1 MAALFQLDSPVLHFG
16 PRMPAG
22 VRYSQRKFLLWPALM
37 YRVVAPEVRPRQINI
52 LQKAV
57 LGMCRAGVTSPV
69 RVGEKLRIHPD
80 LAELIMKELLQRAL
94 IKPDGLP
101 TAAGNDVFE
110 DEALDMRP
118 PVTGHVFQDPWSG
131 ELWPR
136 FVQRLDYVELDR
148 RDNGFPDLILGT
160 KGKPRRERAFMCRPV
175 DDAVPPSPDVRQIL
189 RATHRH
195 KSALRNSESFE
206 VPEDDEQMSLDVG
219 TALQRIS
226 LVDDAPTPVFLTS
239 FIYLAENENTGE
251 WHACDPFGLGESPV
265 LRRAIDRE
273 VAFFP
278 RLREAVEALI
288 GSSLDAQVEK
298 QRGWIAELRELATS
312 NLERKLTVNARDLPA
327 FDELLQLEMAYLDA
341 ELLGDACPEQRLRDL
356 LGAARRALE
365 STFRSIASKFPPG
378 DVWRHVYFKDKAGK
392 DRPVQDQVYVSD
404 VYKVCATNLGF
415 ATPLPEAVQRTRPN
429 HLRAACF
436 ESGWRLRGAIVASMM
451 AAVNNPSHPLV
462 LAAKRRP
469 ELIED
474 LDAVASMAGEAIHAG
489 DSIVELGAITPV
501 IDSVYRSIAILG
513 GIEVGEKNQV
523 EKGR

>member
-1 MAALFQLDSPVLHFG
+1 
-16 PRMPAG
+16 
-22 VRYSQRKFLLWPALM
+22 
-37 YRVVAPEVRPRQINI
+37 
-52 LQKAV
+52 
-57 LGMCRAGVTSPV
+57 MCRAGVTSPV

-101 TAAGNDVFE
+101 TAAGNEVFE

-118 PVTGHVFQDPWSG
+118 PVTGHVFQDPGSG

-226 LVDDAPTPVFLTS
+226 LVDDAPTPVFLTT

-273 VAFFP
+273 VA
-278 RLREAVEALI
+278 
-288 GSSLDAQVEK
+288 
-298 QRGWIAELRELATS
+298 
-312 NLERKLTVNARDLPA
+312 
-327 FDELLQLEMAYLDA
+327 
-341 ELLGDACPEQRLRDL
+341 
-356 LGAARRALE
+356 
-365 STFRSIASKFPPG
+365 
-378 DVWRHVYFKDKAGK
+378 
-392 DRPVQDQVYVSD
+392 
-404 VYKVCATNLGF
+404 
-415 ATPLPEAVQRTRPN
+415 
-429 HLRAACF
+429 
-436 ESGWRLRGAIVASMM
+436 
-451 AAVNNPSHPLV
+451 
-462 LAAKRRP
+462 
-469 ELIED
+469 
-474 LDAVASMAGEAIHAG
+474 
-489 DSIVELGAITPV
+489 
-501 IDSVYRSIAILG
+501 
-513 GIEVGEKNQV
+513 
-523 EKGR
+523 

>member
-1 MAALFQLDSPVLHFG
+1 MATAFIGFG
-16 PRMPAG
+16 SNLGNRIDFCDRAVTLLGLLPHSRLEAVSSLYETEPLEDGAAPGPSWFLNG
-22 VRYSQRKFLLWPALM
+22 V
-37 YRVVAPEVRPRQINI
+37 VQINI

-101 TAAGNDVFE
+101 TAAGNEVFE

-175 DDAVPPSPDVRQIL
+175 ENAVPPCPDVRQIL

-226 LVDDAPTPVFLTS
+226 LVDDAPTPVFLTT
-239 FIYLAENENTGE
+239 FIYLA
-251 WHACDPFGLGESPV
+251 L
-265 LRRAIDRE
+265 
-273 VAFFP
+273 
-278 RLREAVEALI
+278 
-288 GSSLDAQVEK
+288 K
-298 QRGWIAELRELATS
+298 
-312 NLERKLTVNARDLPA
+312 
-327 FDELLQLEMAYLDA
+327 
-341 ELLGDACPEQRLRDL
+341 
-356 LGAARRALE
+356 
-365 STFRSIASKFPPG
+365 PPG
-378 DVWRHVYFKDKAGK
+378 
-392 DRPVQDQVYVSD
+392 Q
-404 VYKVCATNLGF
+404 
-415 ATPLPEAVQRTRPN
+415 
-429 HLRAACF
+429 
-436 ESGWRLRGAIVASMM
+436 
-451 AAVNNPSHPLV
+451 
-462 LAAKRRP
+462 
-469 ELIED
+469 
-474 LDAVASMAGEAIHAG
+474 
-489 DSIVELGAITPV
+489 
-501 IDSVYRSIAILG
+501 
-513 GIEVGEKNQV
+513 
-523 EKGR
+523 

>member
-1 MAALFQLDSPVLHFG
+1 MAALFQLDAPVLHFG

-37 YRVVAPEVRPRQINI
+37 YRVVAPEVRPRQVNI

-57 LGMCRAGVTSPV
+57 LGMCRAGVTSPP
-69 RVGEKLRIHPD
+69 RVGEKLRIHQD
-80 LAELIMKELLQRAL
+80 LAELIMKELLQRGL
-94 IKPDGLP
+94 IKADGLP
-101 TAAGNDVFE
+101 TVAGTEVFE
-110 DEALDMRP
+110 DEVLDMRP

-131 ELWPR
+131 NLWPR
-136 FVQRLDYVELDR
+136 FIQRLDYVELDR
-148 RDNGFPDLILGT
+148 RENGFPDLILGT

-195 KSALRNSESFE
+195 KSALRNSVSFE
-206 VPEDDEQMSLDVG
+206 VPEDDEHLALDVG
-219 TALQRIS
+219 MALQRIS
-226 LVDDAPTPVFLTS
+226 LVDDAPTPVFLTT
-239 FIYLAENENTGE
+239 FIYLAENENSGE

-265 LRRAIDRE
+265 LRRAVERQ

-278 RLREAVEALI
+278 RLRDAVEALI
-288 GSSLDAQVEK
+288 GSSLDAQAEK
-298 QRGWIAELRELATS
+298 QRRWIAELRELASS

-327 FDELLQLEMAYLDA
+327 FEELLQLEMAYLDA
-341 ELLGDACPEQRLRDL
+341 ELLGQSCPEQRLRDL
-356 LGAARRALE
+356 LGAARRTLE

-378 DVWRHVYFKDKAGK
+378 DVWRHVYYKDKAGK

-415 ATPLPEAVQRTRPN
+415 TTPLPEAIQRTRPN

>member
-57 LGMCRAGVTSPV
+57 LGMCRAGVTSSV

-94 IKPDGLP
+94 IKSDGLP
-101 TAAGNDVFE
+101 TAAGNEVFE

-131 ELWPR
+131 EIWPR

-206 VPEDDEQMSLDVG
+206 VPEDDEQISLDVG

-226 LVDDAPTPVFLTS
+226 LVDDVPTPVFLTT

-265 LRRAIDRE
+265 LRRAVDRE
-273 VAFFP
+273 VVSFP
-278 RLREAVEALI
+278 RLREAVESLI
-288 GSSLDAQVEK
+288 GSSLDAQAEK
-298 QRGWIAELRELATS
+298 QRGWTAELRALATS
-312 NLERKLTVNARDLPA
+312 NLERKLTVNARDLLS
-327 FDELLQLEMAYLDA
+327 FEVLLQLEIAFLDA
-341 ELLGDACPEQRLRDL
+341 EFLGESCPVSRLKAV
-356 LGAARRALE
+356 LGTARETLE
-365 STFRSIASKFPPG
+365 SFFKAIAVDFPPG
-378 DVWRHVYFKDKAGK
+378 GVWRRVYAKDK
-392 DRPVQDQVYVSD
+392 PHQDKVYVSE
-404 VYKVCATNLGF
+404 VYRSCAGALGF
-415 ATPLPEAVQRTRPN
+415 KTPLPEAISRTPPN
-429 HLRAACF
+429 HLKAACLG
-436 ESGWRLRGAIVASMM
+436 SNWRLRAAIVASMM
-451 AAVNNPSHPLV
+451 AAENEASHPLAR
-462 LAAKRRP
+462 AALRHP
-469 ELIED
+469 SLIETID
-474 LDAVASMAGEAIHAG
+474 SVASMAGGAGHTGGTVPDLLAIK
-489 DSIVELGAITPV
+489 
-501 IDSVYRSIAILG
+501 SVVDLVYQVAAILG
-513 GIEVGEKNQV
+513 ETEVAEKISL
-523 EKGR
+523 

>member
-101 TAAGNDVFE
+101 TAAGIEVFE

-226 LVDDAPTPVFLTS
+226 LVDDAPTPVFLTT

-365 STFRSIASKFPPG
+365 STFR
-378 DVWRHVYFKDKAGK
+378 
-392 DRPVQDQVYVSD
+392 
-404 VYKVCATNLGF
+404 ATL
-415 ATPLPEAVQRTRPN
+415 
-429 HLRAACF
+429 
-436 ESGWRLRGAIVASMM
+436 
-451 AAVNNPSHPLV
+451 
-462 LAAKRRP
+462 K
-469 ELIED
+469 
-474 LDAVASMAGEAIHAG
+474 
-489 DSIVELGAITPV
+489 
-501 IDSVYRSIAILG
+501 
-513 GIEVGEKNQV
+513 
-523 EKGR
+523 KGSPRFQCNK